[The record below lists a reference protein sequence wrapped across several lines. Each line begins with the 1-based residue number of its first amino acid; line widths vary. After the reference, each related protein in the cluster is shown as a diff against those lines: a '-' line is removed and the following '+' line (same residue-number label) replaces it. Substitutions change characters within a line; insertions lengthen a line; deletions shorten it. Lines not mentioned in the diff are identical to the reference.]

1 MNPTACVSGKI
12 GSFLQYRVR
21 HVIPGKSKISSAA
34 VIALSTVKLHGHS
47 QIVASSSIIFI
58 VVSPLLRVDD
68 TIICIRRGDDG
79 GVINGMMG
87 VLGDTIAGGKYS
99 LLQISSA

>member
-1 MNPTACVSGKI
+1 VNPTACVSGKI

-21 HVIPGKSKISSAA
+21 HVIPGKSKNFCAA

-58 VVSPLLRVDD
+58 VVSPLLRVDK
-68 TIICIRRGDDG
+68 IICIRRGDDG

-87 VLGDTIAGGKYS
+87 MLSDTIVGGKYS
-99 LLQISSA
+99 LLQISSE